1 MRDYFENIAQKLF
14 KHIQKDEFLILNF
27 DAEVSNFVRLNK
39 AKIRQPGNVKQISM
53 SLSLSNRDKRNLKS
67 YVRLNGSF
75 DKDLST
81 LIKTLNYLR
90 RELPDLPKD
99 PYLLFSK
106 SVQSTEVSDDKKYIN
121 DEENLDYILPKIA
134 SLDLVGIYSS
144 GYIYTGLANSL
155 GQFNWHS
162 DYSFSFD
169 YSIYNENNNA
179 IKLNYSSKK
188 WNNEEFETNLD
199 QGIKKLKILSQ
210 SPRTIPKGEYTVYLE
225 PSALNEIID
234 MMSWGGFSY
243 KANRVGSSPLYQ
255 MFKGNQSFD
264 ESVNFTENLANGIA
278 PMFHSDGFVK
288 PEKTNLILN
297 GIYKNS
303 LVSPRSALE
312 YSVKHNAAEYY
323 ESPVSIELDI
333 GPLNSENLLSELN
346 SGIYINNLWYLNFS
360 DRNNGRITGLTRFGC
375 FEVKNGE
382 FTGPINTMRFDETLH
397 NIFGEKLVGLTNN
410 QQLIIDT
417 STYEERSSHSSKI
430 PGAVVDDF
438 SLTL

>member
-1 MRDYFENIAQKLF
+1 MAKNRILVTGAAGYIGGTFAYEVLKNGFKVHGIDNFINSNRENIDTFRDFITKEY
-14 KHIQKDEFLILNF
+14 DNLN
-27 DAEVSNFVRLNK
+27 
-39 AKIRQPGNVKQISM
+39 IS
-53 SLSLSNRDKRNLKS
+53 SSENLK
-67 YVRLNGSF
+67 L
-75 DKDLST
+75 
-81 LIKTLNYLR
+81 YL
-90 RELPDLPKD
+90 D
-99 PYLLFSK
+99 
-106 SVQSTEVSDDKKYIN
+106 TI
-121 DEENLDYILPKIA
+121 IA
-134 SLDLVGIYSS
+134 
-144 GYIYTGLANSL
+144 
-155 GQFNWHS
+155 
-162 DYSFSFD
+162 
-169 YSIYNENNNA
+169 
-179 IKLNYSSKK
+179 
-188 WNNEEFETNLD
+188 
-199 QGIKKLKILSQ
+199 
-210 SPRTIPKGEYTVYLE
+210 
-225 PSALNEIID
+225 PSALNEVID

-255 MFKGNQSFD
+255 MFKGNQAFD
-264 ESVNFTENLANGIA
+264 ESVNFTENSANGIA

-288 PEKTNLILN
+288 PEQTNLILN

-323 ESPVSIELDI
+323 ESPVSIELDS

-360 DRNNGRITGLTRFGC
+360 DRNNGRVTGLTRFGC